1 MVRRWREE
9 RRHLAALPAEDR
21 FQLPHSNV
29 ILRRPC
35 RPGQAQLMCTFVYGC
50 GVAGVA
56 EHVAKGFLG
65 QRLAGRA
72 ADEGD
77 AAELDI
83 LTIVIAFQTA

>member
-1 MVRRWREE
+1 
-9 RRHLAALPAEDR
+9 
-21 FQLPHSNV
+21 
-29 ILRRPC
+29 
-35 RPGQAQLMCTFVYGC
+35 MCAFVYGC